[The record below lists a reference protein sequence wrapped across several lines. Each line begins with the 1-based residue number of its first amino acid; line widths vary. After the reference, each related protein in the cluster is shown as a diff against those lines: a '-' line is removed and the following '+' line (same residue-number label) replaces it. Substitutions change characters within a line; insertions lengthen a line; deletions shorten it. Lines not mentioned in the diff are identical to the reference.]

1 MDLVRDSIS
10 GSRHKWL
17 CALHWSV
24 HAVCRNGI
32 SQHLMTGTVST
43 QVYTVC
49 WGQGLTLCAN
59 DTFGKAQEE
68 VICYLGT

>member
-1 MDLVRDSIS
+1 
-10 GSRHKWL
+10 
-17 CALHWSV
+17 
-24 HAVCRNGI
+24 
-32 SQHLMTGTVST
+32 MTGTVST